1 MIPRSIILFALAL
14 LGATGAAFAG
24 ELYFGTARDG
34 GPGGSYAPAENY
46 AYDRAF
52 GYSKPYQLDRR
63 YRYGQPRRRMP
74 EARFTAPGAHDFPAP
89 ALRAEIRALEARIR
103 AESAPPRPRRKP
115 EKTPE
120 AAENARPAAPDAAA
134 ESR

>member
-1 MIPRSIILFALAL
+1 MFALAL
-14 LGATGAAFAG
+14 LGATSAAFAG

-52 GYSKPYQLDRR
+52 GYSKPYRLDRR
-63 YRYGQPRRRMP
+63 YGYGQPRRRMP
-74 EARFTAPGAHDFPAP
+74 EARFTAPGARDLPAA

-103 AESAPPRPRRKP
+103 AETPPPPRRKP
-115 EKTPE
+115 GTTPE
-120 AAENARPAAPDAAA
+120 AAENTRPAAPDAAA